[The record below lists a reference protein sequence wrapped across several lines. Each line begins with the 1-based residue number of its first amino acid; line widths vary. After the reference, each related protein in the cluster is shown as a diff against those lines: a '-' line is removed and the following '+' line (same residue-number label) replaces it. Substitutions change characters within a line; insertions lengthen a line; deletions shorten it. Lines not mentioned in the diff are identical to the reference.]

1 MYKLLGRQTSG
12 NVQKVLFMLE
22 ELGAAYTR
30 EDYGR
35 QFENTQTAEY
45 KALNPT
51 SKVPTLVDGDTV
63 IWESN
68 TILRYLAAS
77 GGEHLN
83 GATPAE
89 KTEVERWMDSCWL
102 PSTPGYLAAFK
113 GAKLTPEEQT
123 AEYKEQVKDLV
134 AQLKIIDRPPGR
146 QGFPGARQ
154 ADPCRYRLRADPEA
168 LRRLQDRPAV
178 DAQSGA
184 LGGRD
189 RRSPGLQGGNRCGAG
204 KGRMM
209 IKARRPHRTG
219 YDGSGHRRAAFAW
232 RARCH
237 GV

>member
-22 ELGAAYTR
+22 ELGASYER

-68 TILRYLAAS
+68 TILRYLAAF
-77 GGEHLN
+77 GGEQLN

-89 KTEVERWMDSCWL
+89 KTEVERWMDFL
-102 PSTPGYLAAFK
+102 LAAVNPGYLAAFK

-123 AEYKEQVKDLV
+123 AEYKEQVKDLL
-134 AQLKIIDRPPGR
+134 AQLKIVDGHLAGKDFLALDKLTLADIACAPILKRCVDFKIDRPSMPDLER
-146 QGFPGARQ
+146 WVA
-154 ADPCRYRLRADPEA
+154 AIAT
-168 LRRLQDRPAV
+168 RPAF
-178 DAQSGA
+178 
-184 LGGRD
+184 
-189 RRSPGLQGGNRCGAG
+189 
-204 KGRMM
+204 
-209 IKARRPHRTG
+209 KAATT
-219 YDGSGHRRAAFAW
+219 AAPAK
-232 RARCH
+232 AA
-237 GV
+237 

>member
-22 ELGAAYTR
+22 ELGASYKR

-68 TILRYLAAS
+68 TILRYLAAF
-77 GGEHLN
+77 GGEQLN

-89 KTEVERWMDSCWL
+89 KTEVERWMDFL
-102 PSTPGYLAAFK
+102 LAAVNPGYLAAFK

-134 AQLKIIDRPPGR
+134 AQLKIVDGHLAGKDFLALGKLTLADIACAPILKRCVDFKIDRPSMPDLER
-146 QGFPGARQ
+146 WVA
-154 ADPCRYRLRADPEA
+154 AIAA
-168 LRRLQDRPAV
+168 RPAF
-178 DAQSGA
+178 
-184 LGGRD
+184 
-189 RRSPGLQGGNRCGAG
+189 
-204 KGRMM
+204 
-209 IKARRPHRTG
+209 KAATT
-219 YDGSGHRRAAFAW
+219 AAPAK
-232 RARCH
+232 AA
-237 GV
+237 

>member
-22 ELGAAYTR
+22 ELGASYKR

-51 SKVPTLVDGDTV
+51 SKVPTLIDGDTV

-83 GATPAE
+83 GATLAE
-89 KTEVERWMDSCWL
+89 KTEVERWMDFL
-102 PSTPGYLAAFK
+102 LAAVNPGYLAAFK

-134 AQLKIIDRPPGR
+134 AQLKIVDGHLAGKDFLALGKLTIADIACAPILKRCVDFKIDRPSMPNLER
-146 QGFPGARQ
+146 WVA
-154 ADPCRYRLRADPEA
+154 AIAA
-168 LRRLQDRPAV
+168 RPAF
-178 DAQSGA
+178 
-184 LGGRD
+184 
-189 RRSPGLQGGNRCGAG
+189 
-204 KGRMM
+204 
-209 IKARRPHRTG
+209 KAATV
-219 YDGSGHRRAAFAW
+219 AAA
-232 RARCH
+232 AKAA
-237 GV
+237 

>member
-22 ELGAAYTR
+22 ELGASYKR

-68 TILRYLAAS
+68 TILRYLAAF
-77 GGEHLN
+77 GDEQLN

-89 KTEVERWMDSCWL
+89 KTEVERWMDFL
-102 PSTPGYLAAFK
+102 LAAVNPGYLAAFK

-134 AQLKIIDRPPGR
+134 AQLKIVDGHLAGKDFLALDKLTLADIACAPILKRCVDFKIDRPSMPDLER
-146 QGFPGARQ
+146 WVA
-154 ADPCRYRLRADPEA
+154 AIAA
-168 LRRLQDRPAV
+168 RPAF
-178 DAQSGA
+178 
-184 LGGRD
+184 
-189 RRSPGLQGGNRCGAG
+189 
-204 KGRMM
+204 
-209 IKARRPHRTG
+209 KAATT
-219 YDGSGHRRAAFAW
+219 AAPAK
-232 RARCH
+232 AA
-237 GV
+237 

>member
-1 MYKLLGRQTSG
+1 YKLLGRQTSG

-22 ELGAAYTR
+22 ELGASYKR

-68 TILRYLAAS
+68 TILRYLAAF
-77 GGEHLN
+77 GGEQLN

-89 KTEVERWMDSCWL
+89 KTEVERWMDFL
-102 PSTPGYLAAFK
+102 LAAVNPGYLAAFK

-134 AQLKIIDRPPGR
+134 AQLKIVDGHLAGKDFLALGKLTLADIACAPILKRCVDFKIDRPSMPNLER
-146 QGFPGARQ
+146 WVA
-154 ADPCRYRLRADPEA
+154 AIAA
-168 LRRLQDRPAV
+168 RPAF
-178 DAQSGA
+178 
-184 LGGRD
+184 
-189 RRSPGLQGGNRCGAG
+189 
-204 KGRMM
+204 
-209 IKARRPHRTG
+209 KAATT
-219 YDGSGHRRAAFAW
+219 AAPAK
-232 RARCH
+232 AA
-237 GV
+237 